1 MDVETAIDKF
11 LPEPVDECGIGRKR
25 DSLLLRYCRKKFKC
39 IIIFMLLGIA
49 MCQTSALILKS
60 IDFDELSTLV
70 NKSITSSNEQK
81 LNVGNLIEKV
91 FERNQDKSELV
102 KHLDVAREDGNTT
115 IGILSSILKVLSYES
130 PFEIQ

>member
-11 LPEPVDECGIGRKR
+11 LPHPIDECGTGRKQ

-49 MCQTSALILKS
+49 LCQTSALILKS

-91 FERNQDKSELV
+91 FEQNQDKSELL
-102 KHLDVAREDGNTT
+102 KHLDVSREDGNTT
-115 IGILSSILKVLSYES
+115 IGILTSILKVLSYES
-130 PFEIQ
+130 PFETH

>member
-49 MCQTSALILKS
+49 MCQTSSLILKS

-91 FERNQDKSELV
+91 FERNQDKSELL

-115 IGILSSILKVLSYES
+115 IGILTSILKVLSYES

>member
-11 LPEPVDECGIGRKR
+11 LPHPIDECGTGRKQ

-49 MCQTSALILKS
+49 LCQTSALILKS

-115 IGILSSILKVLSYES
+115 IGILSRILKVLSYES

>member
-91 FERNQDKSELV
+91 FERNQDKSELL

>member
-1 MDVETAIDKF
+1 
-11 LPEPVDECGIGRKR
+11 
-25 DSLLLRYCRKKFKC
+25 
-39 IIIFMLLGIA
+39 MLLGIA

-91 FERNQDKSELV
+91 FEQNQDKSELL
-102 KHLDVAREDGNTT
+102 KHLDVSREDGNTT
-115 IGILSSILKVLSYES
+115 IGILTSILKVLSYES
-130 PFEIQ
+130 PFETH